1 MSAEFAKM
9 LKETL
14 EKMQERINL
23 AQWDNDNDPQMLKK
37 MKEMSNVWMIGSPFN
52 RPSLTFSLF
61 HVNLVNDPISFSG
74 ISDLWTGINTTMN

>member
-23 AQWDNDNDPQMLKK
+23 AQWDSDNDPQMVQKLKDMDK
-37 MKEMSNVWMIGSPFN
+37 I
-52 RPSLTFSLF
+52 
-61 HVNLVNDPISFSG
+61 
-74 ISDLWTGINTTMN
+74 